1 MKKENTEVLTLDHGS
16 PLFTVIGTM
25 INECSRTDKEFLV
38 NRTETKAYEM
48 GLFLSTKSKA
58 GHDCVPSW

>member
-1 MKKENTEVLTLDHGS
+1 MVAR
-16 PLFTVIGTM
+16 FYRYWTM